1 MIFLLSLFGLAAM
14 IGGGLFGYKKYK
26 ARKNHS
32 ARERLIEGEQEQQS
46 WKCSAWLS
54 IVLIDNFKS
63 TTYQD
68 YYLNYSNLIPSRIY
82 RIFISII

>member
-32 ARERLIEGEQEQQS
+32 ARERLIESEQQF
-46 WKCSAWLS
+46 WKCSAWMS
-54 IVLIDNFKS
+54 IVLIDSFKS

-68 YYLNYSNLIPSRIY
+68 YYLNY
-82 RIFISII
+82 